1 MIEAW
6 KHIFL
11 ETAATHRAA
20 TPGYSAVGPR
30 LRGSAHNG
38 PVSPQHADGR
48 MSVSSS
54 RSRNEGIRAGRH
66 VRGRHWLSTG
76 NRDLPCRDVPL
87 RRRTTSHL
95 ERRPGGP
102 GFSREVEAV
111 VSGAEYHDRAR
122 AREEAGHLRR
132 ERKKD
137 GSLLL
142 DRKVQSHRNPYYSPI
157 PAGLSTLSLFF
168 LSSSFPRS
176 SLLLRA
182 EHIYDVSL
190 PILA

>member
-87 RRRTTSHL
+87 RRHTISHL

-111 VSGAEYHDRAR
+111 VSGAEYHERAR
-122 AREEAGHLRR
+122 ARKLGILDAKE
-132 ERKKD
+132 KD

-142 DRKVQSHRNPYYSPI
+142 DRKVQSHRKPLLLADSCR
-157 PAGLSTLSLFF
+157 TLDASLF

-190 PILA
+190 PTLA